1 MKKVIPLLLAL
12 ILVLTSVYADNDMD
26 KQEELLKEVQEKL
39 NELDKE
45 HSSAKQIK
53 NKVVKNIRSLE
64 SSVRNTEKEID
75 KLTYSIDDNVVKVDI
90 ATKNLVVAKQ
100 KLKETNELLDT
111 RIRIMYMNGTVGYA
125 EVLLESDSFQDLL
138 SRIEMLTRI
147 INADTMLISQME
159 EDKKAV
165 EEKKAKL
172 LEEQENL
179 KNLKKQMEERKADLE
194 GQIEQLK
201 KEKQKLLRDMRAL
214 EIQIDSTNKDA
225 QKIKKILKE
234 MKLRAKY
241 TGGKMTWPVPS
252 SYRVTSPFGMRRH
265 PIFKVMKLH
274 TGIDIGGAGREVVA
288 VNNGT
293 VIHANWLGGYG
304 KCIMIDHG
312 GGIVTLYAHNQKIFV
327 RKGQKVK
334 RGQKISLTGS
344 TGNVTGPHLHFEVRV
359 NGEYVDPLKKYLKK

>member
-1 MKKVIPLLLAL
+1 MKKIIPLLISIIL
-12 ILVLTSVYADNDMD
+12 ILTFVYADNDIE
-26 KQEELLKEVQEKL
+26 KQEDLLKEVQSKL
-39 NELDKE
+39 SELDKE
-45 HSSAKQIK
+45 HRNTNKIK
-53 NKVVKNIRSLE
+53 NKIVKNIRSLE
-64 SSVRNTEKEID
+64 SVVKNTENEIS
-75 KLTYSIDDNVVKVDI
+75 KLTYSIDDNIVKVDI
-90 ATKNLVVAKQ
+90 ATKELVIAKENLK
-100 KLKETNELLDT
+100 KTNALLDT

-147 INADTMLISQME
+147 VDSDTKLIEEME
-159 EDKKAV
+159 EDKQTV
-165 EEKKAKL
+165 EDKKAKL
-172 LEEQENL
+172 IEEQNNL
-179 KNLKKQMEERKADLE
+179 KDLRKQMEDKKFDLE
-194 GQIEQLK
+194 NQIVKLK
-201 KEKQKLLRDMRAL
+201 AEKKKLLKDMKAL

-225 QKIKKILKE
+225 EKIKRILKD

-252 SYRVTSPFGMRRH
+252 SYRVTSPFGMRLH
-265 PIFKVMKLH
+265 PIFRVMKLH

-288 VNNGT
+288 ANEGT

-312 GGIVTLYAHNQKIFV
+312 GGIVTLYAHNSKLFV
-327 RKGQKVK
+327 KKGYKVQ

-359 NGEYVDPLKKYLKK
+359 NGDYVDPLKKYLKK